1 MNLPEI
7 MELSQDAI
15 GGALNEKNAQ
25 IIDEIEMN
33 TPAELSPCPGCGAPA
48 DIEIKV
54 TDKCGEGAGY
64 ICKIFCT
71 KCHKSV
77 SVFSYKHRDAVVRAR
92 SFWCRRILDL
102 V

>member
-1 MNLPEI
+1 
-7 MELSQDAI
+7 MELSEVMEISQDAI
-15 GGALNEKNAQ
+15 AGGLEKAAN
-25 IIDEIEMN
+25 IIDEIDLN
-33 TPAELSPCPGCGAPA
+33 TPEELPPCFGCGSLA
-48 DIEIKV
+48 DTEIKI
-54 TDKCGEGAGY
+54 TDQCGEGTGY

-77 SVFSYKHRDAVVRAR
+77 SVFSYKRRDAVVRAR